1 MDYSRFD
8 HIDTDSDEDVESN
21 ASSSSRPK
29 LVPTQ
34 AALPSS
40 SKANKGRIQFKH
52 EGNLIYEWE
61 QSLEEVNIYIQPP
74 NNIPRNNILIGE
86 DTSPYLLFPS
96 PFFFEVIN
104 YGTNRYF
111 ALSSQGGHQGSLT
124 ILPR

>member
-86 DTSPYLLFPS
+86 EISPYLLFK
-96 PFFFEVIN
+96 VIN